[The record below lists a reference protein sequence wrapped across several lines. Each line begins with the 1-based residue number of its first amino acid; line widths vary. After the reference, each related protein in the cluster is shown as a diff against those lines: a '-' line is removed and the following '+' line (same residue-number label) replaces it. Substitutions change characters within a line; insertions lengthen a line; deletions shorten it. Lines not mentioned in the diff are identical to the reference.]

1 MSAFFARLAA
11 LEAAGTPFV
20 MATVVETGG
29 STPRVAGARMAI
41 WAEDFTGTVGGGA
54 FEKRVID
61 DAREM
66 LAGAEQVRRLDVH
79 LVRDLGMCCG
89 GRMSVFLERV
99 EPATP
104 LRIYGAGHVGTALA
118 DIARKAGFAVTVVD
132 GRAEWADPERFADD
146 VTVEDAEP
154 EDHLKA
160 HPPRPGEYLVVVTHD
175 HPLDEALVRQM
186 LAAPPA
192 YLGLIGSRGK
202 WGRFRKRYLARGFTE
217 EQLTTVRCPVG
228 LDIGAMTP
236 AEIAISIIAE
246 MIHHRRGGPRWAP
259 KA

>member
-1 MSAFFARLAA
+1 MSTAFFARLAD
-11 LEAAGTPFV
+11 LEAAGVPFV
-20 MATVVETGG
+20 MATVIQTGG

-41 WAEDFTGTVGGGA
+41 WSTDFVGTVGGGA
-54 FEKRVID
+54 LEKRVMD
-61 DAREM
+61 TAHEM
-66 LAGAEQVRRLDVH
+66 LRGTEQVRRVDVH

-89 GRMSVFLERV
+89 GKMSVFLERI

-118 DIARKAGFAVTVVD
+118 AAATLAGFAVTVVD
-132 GRAEWADPERFADD
+132 ARAEWADPDRFGEG

-160 HPPRPGEYLVVVTHD
+160 HPPGATEYVVVVTHD
-175 HPLDEALVRQM
+175 HPLDEALVRAM
-186 LAAPPA
+186 LPAPPA

-202 WGRFRKRYLARGFTE
+202 WGRFRKRFRARGFE
-217 EQLTTVRCPVG
+217 DEQLAAVHCPVG

-236 AEIAISIIAE
+236 GEIAVSIVAE
-246 MIHHRRGGPRWAP
+246 MIAVRRGGPRWGEG
-259 KA
+259 